1 MKWTD
6 EAATELRRIRLRY
19 NVTEAKVQQLR
30 RIAEDW
36 ALRRIAGANEHGYDD
51 DPRAVMAS
59 DVGYSWGYMQICEG
73 W

>member
-6 EAATELRRIRLRY
+6 EATAELRSIRLRY
-19 NVTEAKVQQLR
+19 NVSEAKTQDLQ

-36 ALRRIAGANEHGYDD
+36 AARRIADANEHGYDD
-51 DPRAVMAS
+51 DPRAVTDS